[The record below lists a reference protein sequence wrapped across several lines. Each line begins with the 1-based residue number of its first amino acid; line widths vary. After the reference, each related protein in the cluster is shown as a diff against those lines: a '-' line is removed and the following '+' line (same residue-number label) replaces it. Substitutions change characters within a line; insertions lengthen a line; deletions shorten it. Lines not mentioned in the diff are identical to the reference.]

1 VVILQLMANMKR
13 RLSGKVRSSF
23 ANTTAKLTAMDRA
36 WPVILSNMP
45 AKLTRRSFAAL
56 AGAAGLLGQT
66 PPPPPLPKN
75 PEEELKA
82 ARETAIKNA
91 EQLAKVELP
100 MSTEPAFHF
109 KP

>member
-1 VVILQLMANMKR
+1 VVILQFMANPKTPGIR
-13 RLSGKVRSSF
+13 QRSLIL
-23 ANTTAKLTAMDRA
+23 ANTTRKLTAVDRA
-36 WPVILSNMP
+36 WPVILSSMP

-66 PPPPPLPKN
+66 PSPPPLPKN